1 MDTKPVII
9 QETEIPMYEL
19 RKEIGE
25 IKKRDKE
32 LNFRAQKTDEYL
44 NAFVL
49 LKDSELKALIED
61 IRKMNIPRLR
71 DAHIYKIADLLPTNT
86 EDVKVIL
93 QGYTLTVSQENMKK
107 IADAVKKYLPEKK
120 ETKAQEED

>member
-19 RKEIGE
+19 RKEVDE

-44 NAFVL
+44 NAFVT

-61 IRKMNIPRLR
+61 LRKMNIPRLK
-71 DAHIYKIADLLPTNT
+71 DAHIYKIADLIPTNT

-120 ETKAQEED
+120 DKKAEEED